1 MNSQAI
7 EQITTH
13 GGQMSY
19 RSEALAAR
27 IEAGAKALA
36 SFVATLSEAEW
47 QTPIHRDG
55 RKIGAV
61 VYHVANIYPVEIR
74 LASLLAAG
82 QPITGVTW
90 ESINRM
96 NRNHAKENDRA
107 TKQDTLA
114 LLAENSAAAA
124 RAIRAFTDEEL
135 DRAAPVSLNSDAR
148 ITSQSM
154 LEDLDHTV
162 RHSYHH
168 LAQIRAALALQL
180 RTILPRSDSVSPAGP
195 SGHPVGR
202 TGPE

>member
-1 MNSQAI
+1 MNNQAI
-7 EQITTH
+7 EQIATP
-13 GGQMSY
+13 GARISD
-19 RSEALAAR
+19 RSEMLAAR

-36 SFVATLSEAEW
+36 SFTATLSEVEW

-61 VYHVANIYPVEIR
+61 VHHVAGLYPLQIR

-82 QPITGVTW
+82 RPISGKTW
-90 ESINRM
+90 DSVNTMKRDDTE
-96 NRNHAKENDRA
+96 ENDGL
-107 TKQDTLA
+107 TQQDTLA

-135 DRAAPVSLNSDAR
+135 NRAAPVPLNGNAPL
-148 ITSQSM
+148 TCQSM
-154 LEDLDHTV
+154 LEDLDHVV

-180 RTILPRSDSVSPAGP
+180 PGNSASR
-195 SGHPVGR
+195 
-202 TGPE
+202 